1 MTTLVDS
8 HCHLDFPDFAEEGTA
23 AIVAR
28 AEAADV
34 KYMQTICTHISE
46 FNTIKSI
53 AEKFPNV
60 FCSVGVHPHHSAE
73 EVEQTTTADIV
84 RLAAHPKCIGIGE
97 CGLDYFYDYSPRDKQ
112 AEVFRQHIHACLETG
127 LPLIVHTREAEE
139 DTLRVIE
146 ETRAGAP
153 LKVLLHCFSS
163 SHAMG
168 MKALEL
174 GYFFSLSGIVT
185 FPKSVELQ
193 QTAKIIPLDRLLVE
207 TDSPFLAPPP
217 HRGKRNEPAHTKLVA
232 QKVAELKAIP
242 FEELAKATT
251 DNFFRIFDKASR

>member
-8 HCHLDFPDFAEEGTA
+8 HSHLDFPDFAEEGTA

-46 FNTIKSI
+46 FDTIKSI

-84 RLAAHPKCIGIGE
+84 RLAQHPKCIGIGE

-112 AEVFRQHIHACLETG
+112 AEVFRQHIHACMETG
-127 LPLIVHTREAEE
+127 LPLIVHTRDAED
-139 DTLRVIE
+139 DTLRIIE
-146 ETRAGAP
+146 ETRASAP

-163 SHAMG
+163 SRAMADR
-168 MKALEL
+168 ALEL

-193 QTAKIIPLDRLLVE
+193 QTAKVIPLDRLLVE

-217 HRGKRNEPAHTKLVA
+217 HRGKRNEPAYTRHVA
-232 QKVAELKAIP
+232 QKVAELKEIP
-242 FEELAKATT
+242 FEELASATT
-251 DNFFRIFDKASR
+251 DNFFRIFDKAKQ